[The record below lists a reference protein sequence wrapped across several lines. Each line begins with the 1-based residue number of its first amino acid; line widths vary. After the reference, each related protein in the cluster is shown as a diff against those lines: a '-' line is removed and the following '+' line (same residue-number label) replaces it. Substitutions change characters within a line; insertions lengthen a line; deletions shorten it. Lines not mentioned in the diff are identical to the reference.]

1 MTEKSGNCLNKVG
14 LSGALLTDLSKAFDC
29 ILNDLSMA
37 ELAASGFDCLSP
49 RIIEFLSKR
58 QQRTKISN
66 VLSRYFEILNGVPQE
81 SILGHLLFVIC
92 DISFDVI
99 KGNCGFD
106 HIC

>member
-1 MTEKSGNCLNKVG
+1 MTEKSGNCLNKAG

-37 ELAASGFDCLSP
+37 KVAASGFDCLSP
-49 RIIEFLSKR
+49 RIIEFLSKT
-58 QQRTKISN
+58 QQRTKNSN
-66 VLSRYFEILNGVPQE
+66 VLSRFFETLCGVPQE
-81 SILGHLLFVIC
+81 SMLGHLLFVIR

-99 KGNCGFD
+99 KGNCGFG

>member
-1 MTEKSGNCLNKVG
+1 MTEKSGNCLNK
-14 LSGALLTDLSKAFDC
+14 GALLTDLSKAFDC

-37 ELAASGFDCLSP
+37 KLAASGFDCLSP

-66 VLSRYFEILNGVPQE
+66 VFSRYFKTLYGVPQE

-92 DISFDVI
+92 GMSFDVI
-99 KGNCGFD
+99 KGNCGFGY
-106 HIC
+106 IC